1 MEGIKGQYTT
11 TASARSRPKSKIK
24 GTRNGWHIKRIASL
38 AIESEGPRDG
48 LSRRTSGT
56 SIETTADAGNRP
68 LTTAR
73 FTDNNTSA
81 EITKWPGLL
90 AFCRCNRF
98 HRNINRPA
106 VREMTNVRFTIGCL
120 GLSALQIYGEWR

>member
-56 SIETTADAGNRP
+56 SIESLARRVVPIATVRDFRAKIADV
-68 LTTAR
+68 
-73 FTDNNTSA
+73 S
-81 EITKWPGLL
+81 
-90 AFCRCNRF
+90 
-98 HRNINRPA
+98 
-106 VREMTNVRFTIGCL
+106 
-120 GLSALQIYGEWR
+120 QIRIE

>member
-56 SIETTADAGNRP
+56 SIESLARRVLPIATVRAKIADV
-68 LTTAR
+68 
-73 FTDNNTSA
+73 S
-81 EITKWPGLL
+81 
-90 AFCRCNRF
+90 
-98 HRNINRPA
+98 
-106 VREMTNVRFTIGCL
+106 
-120 GLSALQIYGEWR
+120 QIRIE